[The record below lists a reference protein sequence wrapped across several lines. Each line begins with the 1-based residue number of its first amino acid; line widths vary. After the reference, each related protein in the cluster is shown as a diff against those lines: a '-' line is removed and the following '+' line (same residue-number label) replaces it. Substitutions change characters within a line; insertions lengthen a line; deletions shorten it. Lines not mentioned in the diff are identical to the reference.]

1 MLMCSILSWGQAPG
15 KTYMVAVGISD
26 YPDEANDLNLPVKN
40 ASDILNLYI
49 KNGLENYRYLFDE
62 DATAQKI
69 LEAVSGVFAHANEE
83 DMVVLYFCGH
93 GLRNGFCAYDE
104 NLSYVILRKMMG
116 QCKAKRKVIFAD
128 TCHSGSL
135 RIKERTK
142 KQFDGDIL
150 LFLSSRP
157 NEVSW
162 EIGIKE
168 NGAFTYGLLKGLRG
182 KADQN
187 RDRTITAKELFDYVS
202 NDVKHTTND
211 AQHPVMW
218 GNFNNNMCL
227 MKW

>member
-1 MLMCSILSWGQAPG
+1 MCSVLSWGQTQG

-26 YPDEANDLNLPVKN
+26 YPGEADDLNLPVKN
-40 ASDILNLYI
+40 ASDVLNLYI

-69 LEAVSGVFAHANEE
+69 QEAVSGVFGHANEE

-104 NLSYVILRKMMG
+104 NLSYVILRKMLG

-135 RIKERTK
+135 RTKERTN
-142 KQFDGDIL
+142 KQFDGNIL

-162 EIGIKE
+162 EMSYKE

-182 KADQN
+182 KADRN